1 MPIKKLESDK
11 AIFATVVCRSSAIAG
26 KPGKYISI
34 ENGPRAVNIPN
45 INISFVFLLLFITTI
60 VNTIWDIMVNGYFV
74 GGKTGSYWLLAIS
87 R

>member
-34 ENGPRAVNIPN
+34 ENGPMAVNIPN

-60 VNTIWDIMVNGYFV
+60 VNTIWEIMVNGYFV
-74 GGKTGSYWLLAIS
+74 GGKTACFWLLAVS
-87 R
+87 F

>member
-34 ENGPRAVNIPN
+34 ENGPMAVNIPN

-60 VNTIWDIMVNGYFV
+60 INTIWEIMVNVYFV
-74 GGKTGSYWLLAIS
+74 GGEAVSYWLLAVS
-87 R
+87 F